1 MFLKHQ
7 LEELFLCRPLQGLH
21 IQRWLPKR
29 DYLAIPA
36 CSSGKQLYRSDA
48 RGAHNN
54 AVLHLNAVILPGGRG
69 AGDNPFGATQ

>member
-7 LEELFLCRPLQGLH
+7 LKKLFLCWSLQGLQ
-21 IQRWLPKR
+21 IPAWLSKG

-36 CSSGKQLYRSDA
+36 CSFGKQLYRFDVQ
-48 RGAHNN
+48 GVHNN
-54 AVLHLNAVILPGGRG
+54 AALHLNAVISSEGRG